1 MANKTL
7 NMVFKAVDN
16 VSTAFDKITNAGKKT
31 ISTVEETNT
40 ASASSYTT
48 VSDAAN
54 STASSMSQASERT
67 EQYMNRLDSLGET
80 TADTATDVEN
90 LDKAS
95 QSVDEALDEVSNA
108 ADKAGKEVE
117 DYGEKSEESGE
128 KSERFGEKG
137 KKAIAMVATALVSVG
152 LVAGLQSVAEAFSD
166 CSAAASAY
174 ETQVAKVTTV
184 ADTTV
189 KSSSELS
196 SEIKVLS
203 KDTAVGVNDLADA
216 TYNAISASVDTAD
229 AVMFAGEANQLAVGG
244 FTSSATAVDVLT
256 TAINAYGLE
265 TEEATQLSDY
275 LITTQNL
282 GKTTVDQLAQSVGRV
297 IPTAAAYGV
306 QMDNLS
312 TAYATLTANG
322 VATAESTTYLKGML
336 NELAKEGSTVSDV
349 LYQKTGKGF
358 ADLMEEGQSLG
369 DVMQILG
376 DSVNGNSTAFANL
389 WSSQEAA
396 TGALSIYNSGAE
408 HYNEVLGKMQ
418 SSTGAA
424 TEAYETMTSTTEYAT
439 QSMNNSFDNLSIAFG
454 EKLNPAVAGVEN
466 TISTVVDGFTNIVEE
481 CPAVAGVVTGLTL
494 SMGTLTAVVV
504 GYNAVMK
511 VAPILTGAFSTAL
524 TFLEAHPVI
533 MAVTAVTALVAG
545 IAGFVA
551 VAGEAEDATEQL
563 TATSQKQADEI
574 AELSQKYDE
583 ACDKYGKN
591 SDEARELNGELIML
605 QQQFDSNKQTVA
617 EYNEEMDSVMQSYD
631 DMVKKHDEAIK
642 SIDTETNNTLSL
654 IERLDTLTS
663 ATSLSAAEQ
672 QELLTIVDMLN
683 NSIPGLAL
691 SYDKVTNSVGKSK
704 EAILAAAK
712 EQAKSQKYAEYE
724 EKLADAYNSEEE
736 LATAKAKAMEEQAAA
751 QEKYNKAL
759 EEYNNSPKHDS
770 DYTWIDLLTGKLPE
784 YEQKLKDAEDELE
797 NANNAVDEATKKYED
812 NEKAIED
819 TANEMAKM
827 NDTTSELTGE
837 TKDAD
842 TILTSAVGNI
852 KGEIGDLAIAYDN
865 AYQSARDSID
875 GQIGLFD
882 EMTTQSDISVN
893 QMQSNMES
901 QLEYLNT
908 YSDNL
913 EKASE
918 IGLDKNLIA
927 ELSDGSEESAGRLNA
942 IIQEYEKLGKGSK
955 EAKEYIESFNKSY
968 KSVEEAKDKFATTSA
983 EIETDWDK
991 KWDGIVDTTSKS
1003 IDEMDLS
1010 EKAAAAARNT
1020 LESYINEIKKQT
1032 PKVGSAVDAVNN
1044 QLGKIGVSVTSEN
1057 DSGETNTEAHAEG
1070 GIFDEPH
1077 WGVFAEEGP
1086 EAFIPIDGS
1095 QNAID
1100 IWKDTGKLLGQLDD
1114 SPENKVIGPSIQP
1127 QATESRSSGDK
1138 IVTIKLEGAGELKI
1152 RGSNLN
1158 KEQVLK
1164 VLQDNLKPALLKI
1177 ISQEVL
1183 EEGDGAY
1190 EF

>member
-1 MANKTL
+1 M

-31 ISTVEETNT
+31 ISTVKETNA

-54 STASSMSQASERT
+54 STASSMSQSSERT
-67 EQYMNRLDSLGET
+67 EQYMNRLDSLRET
-80 TADTATDVEN
+80 TVGAASDVEN

-95 QSVDEALDEVSNA
+95 QSVDEALDGVSES
-108 ADKAGKEVE
+108 ADKAGKGVE

-137 KKAIAMVATALVSVG
+137 KKAISMVAAALVSVG
-152 LVAGLQSVAEAFSD
+152 LVAGLHSVADSFSE
-166 CSAAASAY
+166 CSAAAAAY

-184 ADTTV
+184 ADTAV

-196 SEIKVLS
+196 GEIKVLS

-306 QMDNLS
+306 EMDNLS
-312 TAYATLTANG
+312 TAYAVLTANG

-358 ADLMEEGQSLG
+358 ADLMESGQSLG

-424 TEAYETMTSTTEYAT
+424 AEAYETMTNTTEYAT
-439 QSMNNSFDNLSIAFG
+439 QRMTNSMDNLSIAFG
-454 EKLNPAVAGVEN
+454 EKLNPAVAGIEN
-466 TISTVVDGFTNIVEE
+466 AIATVVDGSTSVVEE
-481 CPAVAGVVTGLTL
+481 CPAVAGVITGLTL
-494 SMGTLTAVVV
+494 SLGTLTAVVV
-504 GYNAVMK
+504 GYNTVMK
-511 VAPILTGAFSTAL
+511 VAPIVTGAFSTAL
-524 TFLEAHPVI
+524 TFLEAHPVV
-533 MAVTAVTALVAG
+533 MAVTAITALVAG

-551 VAGEAEDATEQL
+551 VAGDAEDETEQL
-563 TATSQKQADEI
+563 TAVSQKQADELD
-574 AELSQKYDE
+574 ELSQKYDE

-617 EYNEEMDSVMQSYD
+617 EYNEEMDATHQSYA
-631 DMVKKHDEAIK
+631 DMISNHEEAIK
-642 SIDTETNNTLSL
+642 SIDEEGNKTLSL
-654 IERLDTLTS
+654 IERLDALTS
-663 ATSLSAAEQ
+663 QTSITAGEQ
-672 QELLTIVDMLN
+672 QEILAIIDLLNESV
-683 NSIPGLAL
+683 PGLAL
-691 SYDKVTNSVGKSK
+691 SYDKVTNSANMTK
-704 EAILAAAK
+704 EALIEAAQIK
-712 EQAKSQKYAEYE
+712 VNQKKLDEYNKQLEDGVSVRQELIDAHDKAREESIAAWEKYE
-724 EKLADAYNSEEE
+724 E
-736 LATAKAKAMEEQAAA
+736 AKAKYEVLGGDSAYDSRGNAYSEAKEAYEEAYEAAEEADEKFQQAWENYSDNEGKIDDATSKI
-751 QEKYNKAL
+751 QEL
-759 EEYNNSPKHDS
+759 SGV
-770 DYTWIDLLTGKLPE
+770 TT
-784 YEQKLKDAEDELE
+784 ELSTDTE
-797 NANNAVDEATKKYED
+797 NA
-812 NEKAIED
+812 
-819 TANEMAKM
+819 
-827 NDTTSELTGE
+827 
-837 TKDAD
+837 DA
-842 TILTSAVGNI
+842 ILTSAVAGI
-852 KGEIGDLAIAYDN
+852 KGEIGDLAVAYDN
-865 AYQSARDSID
+865 AYQAARDSID
-875 GQIGLFD
+875 GQVGLFD
-882 EMTTQSDISVN
+882 KMTTKSDMSVN
-893 QMQSNMES
+893 EMQSNMKSE
-901 QLEYLNT
+901 LEYLNT
-908 YSDNL
+908 YTDNL

-918 IGLDKNLIA
+918 IGLDKDFIA

-942 IIQEYEKLGKGSK
+942 IVQEYEKLGKGSDA
-955 EAKEYIESFNKSY
+955 AKEYVKKFNKSFN
-968 KSVEEAKDKFATTSA
+968 SVEEAKDKFADTTA
-983 EIETDWDK
+983 EIETDWKK
-991 KWDGIVDTTSKS
+991 KWDKIVDETGKA

-1010 EKAAAAARNT
+1010 EEASKSAKNT
-1020 LESYINEIKKQT
+1020 MDSYIKGINSRKGDLK
-1032 PKVGSAVDAVNN
+1032 SAVQSVNEEM
-1044 QLGKIGVSVTSEN
+1044 GRIGINVTTEE
-1057 DSGETNTEAHAEG
+1057 ETTTTEEHATG

-1077 WGVFAEEGP
+1077 YGVFAEDGP
-1086 EAFIPIDGS
+1086 EAFIPIDNS

-1100 IWKDTGKLLGQLDD
+1100 IWKETGRLLGQLDD
-1114 SPENKVIGPSIQP
+1114 SPKNKVGPSLP
-1127 QATESRSSGDK
+1127 ETSGSTSSNDK
-1138 IVTIKLEGAGELKI
+1138 TVTIRLEGAGELKVKGNI
-1152 RGSNLN
+1152 G
-1158 KEQVLK
+1158 KEQVLN
-1164 VLQDNLKPALLKI
+1164 VLQNNLKPMLLNI

-1183 EEGDGAY
+1183 EEGDGVY